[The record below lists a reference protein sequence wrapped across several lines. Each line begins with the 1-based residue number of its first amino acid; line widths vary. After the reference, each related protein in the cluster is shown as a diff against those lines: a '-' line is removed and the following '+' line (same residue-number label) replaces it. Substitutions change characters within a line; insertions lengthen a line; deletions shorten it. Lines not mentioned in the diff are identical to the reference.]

1 MGNALTGAGLH
12 ASDGDMK
19 VVQALMGRSEAHPTS
34 VLTGSDWL
42 AYFDKAGASHFS
54 RSPQMAIANS

>member
-1 MGNALTGAGLH
+1 MTGAGLH

-42 AYFDKAGASHFS
+42 AYFDKAGGSL
-54 RSPQMAIANS
+54 RY